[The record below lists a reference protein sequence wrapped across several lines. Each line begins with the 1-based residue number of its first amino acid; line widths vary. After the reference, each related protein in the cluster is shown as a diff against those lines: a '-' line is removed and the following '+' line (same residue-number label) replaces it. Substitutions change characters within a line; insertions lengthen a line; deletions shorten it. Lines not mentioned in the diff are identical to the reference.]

1 MTIDATFWVAVAFFI
16 FFGGLVYLKVPQKVN
31 ASLNEKINIIK
42 KELKE
47 AEKLKNEAKNLLS
60 DYENKLDKSKKESRL
75 IIEAAKKE
83 SENNMLEK
91 TKKFH
96 QLIEDKKIS
105 TQTKIKKKKENAIKE
120 IKNVSIKISIESVKN
135 IIQNSIDRNKL
146 DKLYTSSLEE
156 IKKSLKKT
164 KA

>member
-105 TQTKIKKKKENAIKE
+105 TQTKITQMKENALKE

>member
-1 MTIDATFWVAVAFFI
+1 MSIDATFWVAIAFFI
-16 FFGGLVYLKVPQKVN
+16 FFGGLIYLKVPQKVN
-31 ASLNEKINIIK
+31 ASLTEKINIIK

-75 IIEAAKKE
+75 IIETAKKE
-83 SENNMLEK
+83 SEKNMLEK

-96 QLIEDKKIS
+96 QLVEDKKIN
-105 TQTKIKKKKENAIKE
+105 TQTKITQMKENALKE
-120 IKNVSIKISIESVKN
+120 IKNISIKISIESVES
-135 IIQNSIDRNKL
+135 IIKNSIDKNKL
-146 DKLYTSSLEE
+146 DKLYTNSLDE
-156 IKKSLKKT
+156 IKKSLKET

>member
-1 MTIDATFWVAVAFFI
+1 MSIDATFWVAIAFFI
-16 FFGGLVYLKVPQKVN
+16 FFGALVYLKVPQKIN
-31 ASLNEKINIIK
+31 ATLSEKINIIK

-75 IIEAAKKE
+75 IIETAKKE
-83 SENNMLEK
+83 SEKNMLEK

-96 QLIEDKKIS
+96 QLVEDKKIN
-105 TQTKIKKKKENAIKE
+105 TQTKITQMKENALKE
-120 IKNVSIKISIESVKN
+120 IKNISIKISIESVES
-135 IIQNSIDRNKL
+135 IIKNSIDKNKL
-146 DKLYTSSLEE
+146 DKLYTNSLDE
-156 IKKSLKKT
+156 IKKSLKET